1 VTLWFPNAQ
10 AAPDMFA
17 WKGSHLDVMFSP
29 DGKFLVT
36 TMQESTLHGWRLADA
51 KDMRMSGYSAKVRS
65 MAWTADGKWLA
76 TSGSEQLIMWPFGSK
91 DGPMGKQPRMLIPYD
106 KRAVAVAC
114 HPSQEVVAVGFEDG
128 LVMLSRLEDGA
139 EILAKK
145 PGTAPVSALAWN
157 ATGSKLAFGTEDG
170 EAGIVD
176 LG

>member
-1 VTLWFPNAQ
+1 MPYSVTI
-10 AAPDMFA
+10 
-17 WKGSHLDVMFSP
+17 
-29 DGKFLVT
+29 
-36 TMQESTLHGWRLADA
+36 R
-51 KDMRMSGYSAKVRS
+51 
-65 MAWTADGKWLA
+65 
-76 TSGSEQLIMWPFGSK
+76 
-91 DGPMGKQPRMLIPYD
+91 
-106 KRAVAVAC
+106 RAVAVAC
-114 HPSQEVVAVGFEDG
+114 HPAQDIVAVGFADG